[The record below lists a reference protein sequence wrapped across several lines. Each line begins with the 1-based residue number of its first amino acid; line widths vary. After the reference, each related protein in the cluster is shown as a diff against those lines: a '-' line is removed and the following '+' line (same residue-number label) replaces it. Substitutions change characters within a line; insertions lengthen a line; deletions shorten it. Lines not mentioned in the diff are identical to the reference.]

1 MDNNEHNLSY
11 IINILGEDEDNN
23 SVASVTPPIYQT
35 SNYYFKSV
43 AQFRNAISSEKEN
56 WIYSRGNNPTTR
68 LLCQKLAA
76 LEGAEE
82 ALVFASGMAAI
93 SSAILSNVKTGDHV
107 VCVQNPYSWTDT
119 LLNTNILP
127 RFGVQVTMVDGRSV
141 DGIIAAVRPETTVI
155 YLESPNSWTFE
166 LQDLEAVSNFAARRG
181 IITIIDNSYCTPL
194 YQQPIRHG
202 IDLVVHTAS
211 KYLGGHSDVVAGVC
225 CGSKKLIGKIFEN
238 EFLTLGGILAPFNA
252 WLIIRGLRTLPVRME
267 HVSNAT
273 QRIIAYL
280 KTQPKV
286 LRIYYPFM
294 PENEQYELSKK
305 QMAKGSGLFTIEV
318 DSSVEAIESFCNH
331 LIYWRMAVSWGGFES
346 LVIPSCTFVRPGLYS
361 TLPANLIRFS
371 VGLEDADTL
380 IQDIDRNMKFL

>member
-280 KTQPKV
+280 KSQPKV

-361 TLPANLIRFS
+361 ALPVNLIRFS